1 MQQLP
6 PLPPHLLVQ
15 LGGYEAREE
24 TLGRSDAA
32 VFRLYALN
40 RPPLIAKLSAS
51 TKALDLLA
59 EAARLKWLK
68 GVGILAPRVLHL
80 AEADG
85 YFWLVVEC
93 LPGEDA
99 ARSRAPPAVKTSEL
113 AKALRAI
120 HALDPNACPFDETL
134 TVKLARA
141 ADRAKSNN
149 VNEGD
154 FDDEN
159 QGKTAA
165 ELFGEVERLRPTT
178 EDIVVVHGDACLPNM
193 MLDSGQFSGFVDC
206 GRLGRSDRY
215 QDLALACRSIAMNL
229 GSEWVGAFLRAYGMT
244 SIDEGRIRFYRLVDE
259 FF

>member
-6 PLPPHLLVQ
+6 PFPPNLLVQ
-15 LGGYEAREE
+15 LGGYDAREE
-24 TLGRSDAA
+24 TSGRSDAV
-32 VFRLYALN
+32 VFRLYAPN
-40 RPPLIAKLSAS
+40 RPTLIAKLS
-51 TKALDLLA
+51 TVPKAADLLA

-68 GVGILAPRVLHL
+68 GMGILAPHVIHL
-80 AEADG
+80 EEARG
-85 YFWLVVEC
+85 YFWLVAEC
-93 LPGEDA
+93 LPGKDA
-99 ARSRAPPAVKTSEL
+99 VRSRDPAAVKTYEL

-141 ADRAKSNN
+141 ADRVKTND
-149 VNEGD
+149 VNADD

-159 QGKTAA
+159 RGKTAA
-165 ELFGEVERLRPTT
+165 ELFGEIERLRPTT

-193 MLDSGQFSGFVDC
+193 MLDEGQFSGFVDC

-215 QDLALACRSIAMNL
+215 QDLALACRSIATNL
-229 GSEWVGAFLRAYGMT
+229 GSEWVGAFLRAYGIT
-244 SIDEGRIRFYRLVDE
+244 SIDEGRIRFYRLLDE